1 MRKFKKIIAL
11 GLAAMTAVSAMSM
24 SALAKNSFQTIQTN
38 IIERDSTNVPFV
50 LSGTSDD
57 NRTANAAIQMPVT
70 QFDSVTMEIQPV
82 AGGNTVFEGALSADI
97 TDIPG
102 ILLGNGYYLEIVAVS
117 GDRKNVY
124 ETDFVMYQ
132 KYIGRSNI
140 LSDELR
146 VFTGDILT
154 ATASVTTPD
163 VDIQLALDS
172 KYDEYLG
179 STQDNEVELS
189 TNAGTEISVT
199 QGPCN
204 VICDGDF
211 VSFDSNNLPLSYNG
225 STYFAKSDLEK
236 MLGVEISYDAAKNII
251 TVDKSKNTVYDDENK
266 NISHTFIDSKKT
278 YSATLLNNTEFYSK
292 GKKFVPNDIQSN
304 DLYAIMYNN
313 TLYLPIRAI
322 NGIANKELIW
332 DGQCER
338 IFIRDY
344 IDNVHINPGEQY
356 SENTEKLCS
365 KITEE
370 CISLIDDIWDREKF
384 KNTNKFVVKDV
395 DASLKSI
402 AEIKENLSYVIN
414 DDTKNLPQL
423 LLKTSNK
430 IKSDAALINGALINF
445 EKLIKEK
452 QEFSK
457 AEVDELYQYKYQ
469 IRYYVYDLLDNATFC
484 CDLMGDDHSFND

>member
-1 MRKFKKIIAL
+1 
-11 GLAAMTAVSAMSM
+11 
-24 SALAKNSFQTIQTN
+24 
-38 IIERDSTNVPFV
+38 
-50 LSGTSDD
+50 
-57 NRTANAAIQMPVT
+57 
-70 QFDSVTMEIQPV
+70 
-82 AGGNTVFEGALSADI
+82 
-97 TDIPG
+97 
-102 ILLGNGYYLEIVAVS
+102 
-117 GDRKNVY
+117 
-124 ETDFVMYQ
+124 
-132 KYIGRSNI
+132 
-140 LSDELR
+140 
-146 VFTGDILT
+146 
-154 ATASVTTPD
+154 
-163 VDIQLALDS
+163 
-172 KYDEYLG
+172 
-179 STQDNEVELS
+179 
-189 TNAGTEISVT
+189 
-199 QGPCN
+199 
-204 VICDGDF
+204 
-211 VSFDSNNLPLSYNG
+211 
-225 STYFAKSDLEK
+225 

-251 TVDKSKNTVYDDENK
+251 TVDKSKNTVYDNENK
-266 NISHTFIDSKKT
+266 NTSHIVIDSEKT
-278 YSATLLNNTEFYSK
+278 HSATLLNNIEFYSK
-292 GKKFVPNDIQSN
+292 GKKFVPNDIKAN
-304 DLYAIMYNN
+304 DLYAIMYND

-332 DGQCER
+332 DGRSER

-395 DASLKSI
+395 DSSLKSI

-430 IKSDAALINGALINF
+430 IKSDATLINGALINF

-457 AEVDELYQYKYQ
+457 AEADELYQYKYQ

-484 CDLMGDDHSFND
+484 CDLMGDDHIFND

>member
-1 MRKFKKIIAL
+1 MKRFKKIIAL
-11 GLAAMTAVSAMSM
+11 GLAAMTAVSAMSI
-24 SALAKNSFQTIQTN
+24 SAFAENSFQTIQTN
-38 IIERDSTNVPFV
+38 VIEKDSANIPFV
-50 LSGTSDD
+50 LSGTSND
-57 NRTANAAIQMPVT
+57 NITANATIQMPVA

-82 AGGNTVFEGALSADI
+82 AGGNIVFEGALSADI
-97 TDIPG
+97 TDIPE
-102 ILLGNGYYLEIVAVS
+102 ILLGNGYYLEIAAVS
-117 GDRKNVY
+117 GDWKNVY
-124 ETDFVMYQ
+124 KTDFVMYR

-154 ATASVTTPD
+154 ATASAATPD

-172 KYDEYLG
+172 KYNEYLG
-179 STQDNEVELS
+179 SIQNIDVELS
-189 TNAGTEISVT
+189 ANAGTEISVT

-211 VSFDSNNLPLSYNG
+211 VSFDSNNWPLSYNG

-251 TVDKSKNTVYDDENK
+251 TVDKSKNTVYDNGNK
-266 NISHTFIDSKKT
+266 NISHIVIDSEKT

-292 GKKFVPNDIQSN
+292 GKKFAPNDIQSN

-322 NGIANKELIW
+322 SGIANKELIW
-332 DGQCER
+332 DGQCGR

-430 IKSDAALINGALINF
+430 IKSDATLINGALVNF

-469 IRYYVYDLLDNATFC
+469 IRYYVYDLLSNATFC